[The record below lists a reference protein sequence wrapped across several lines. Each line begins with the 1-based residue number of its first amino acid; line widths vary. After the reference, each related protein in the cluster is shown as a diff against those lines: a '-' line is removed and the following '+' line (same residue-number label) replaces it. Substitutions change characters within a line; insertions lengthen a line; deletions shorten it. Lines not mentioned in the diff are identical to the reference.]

1 MIEEDIILQSGVHR
15 WRGKHFEKESV
26 CSRGDHEQNLPARP
40 TAPFPDDN
48 PPSASPATL
57 QIQLQIPILNPP
69 HTAQHL
75 PKHKG
80 QHSGKQEAHQ
90 KDAHPHPGSAAHG
103 RIYADGAYQSAGAH
117 AGPGIQIRGF
127 STILPICSMLVPR
140 PWAIRPP
147 ILFSR

>member
-48 PPSASPATL
+48 PPSASSATL

-117 AGPGIQIRGF
+117 AGPGWDVFQAEWEGSER
-127 STILPICSMLVPR
+127 CR
-140 PWAIRPP
+140 
-147 ILFSR
+147 